1 MQALFSNSTRTFK
14 HGIHPEEFKEYTR
27 DLPIERMPCP
37 DELVLPLSQHLGA
50 PSRPVAKPGDR
61 VYRGQRIAEP
71 SGFVSATLHA
81 SVTGWVKAIRPHNHP
96 SGQMVDA
103 VIIRRDAF
111 SPQSLYDERVF
122 DWQRM
127 SPKEIVETVQL
138 GGFVGMGGA
147 AFPSHVKLSV
157 PPGKKASFLI
167 VNAAECEPYLN
178 ADYRLMLERPEA
190 LFLGIRICLKA
201 LGAKNAYIG
210 VETNKQP
217 AIDLLQARMPS
228 DLPCEIIP
236 LKTKYPQGS
245 EKMLT
250 ESVLHREIPSG
261 GLPIDIEVI
270 VHNVGTLAGIGE
282 MFKYGQPL
290 IERIVTVAGPGI
302 RNPANLLIP
311 LGTKLS
317 DVIDF
322 CGGMTNQTKQ
332 ILFGGPMMGAPQRF
346 LDVPIMK
353 GTSGILFLTD
363 EEVFTRDE
371 YPCIRCI
378 KCVDA
383 CPVFLNPTRLG
394 ALAKAGHHDDM
405 LTFHVMDC
413 MECGSCSYVCPS
425 NIPLV
430 QRFRISKALLREKM
444 ARERMASR

>member
-1 MQALFSNSTRTFK
+1 MGVFFTNSARSFK
-14 HGIHPEEFKEYTR
+14 HGIHPKEYKEYTR

-37 DELVLPLSQHLGA
+37 DELVLPVSQHLGG
-50 PSRPVAKPGDR
+50 PSRPIVKPGDR
-61 VYRGQRIAEP
+61 VYRGQLIAEP
-71 SGFVSATLHA
+71 SGFVSASLHA
-81 SVTGWVKAIRPHNHP
+81 SVTGWVKTILPHNHP

-103 VIIRRDAF
+103 IVIRRDAF
-111 SPQSLYDERVF
+111 SPQSLYNERTY
-122 DWQRM
+122 DWKNL
-127 SPKEIVETVQL
+127 SPKEIIETIRL

-147 AFPSHVKLSV
+147 AFPTHVKLSV

-178 ADYRLMLERPEA
+178 ADYRMMLEKTDA

-201 LGAKNAYIG
+201 LGANRAYIG

-217 AIDLLQARMPS
+217 AIDLLTDRLPA

-250 ESVLHREIPSG
+250 ESVLHKEIPSG

-270 VHNVGTLAGIGE
+270 VHNVGTLAGIGD
-282 MFKYGQPL
+282 MFRYGQPL
-290 IERIVTVAGPGI
+290 IERVVTVAGPGI
-302 RNPANLLIP
+302 RNPANLMIP
-311 LGTKLS
+311 VGTKLS
-317 DVIDF
+317 DVIEF
-322 CGGMTNQTKQ
+322 CGGMTGQTKQ
-332 ILFGGPMMGAPQRF
+332 ILFGGPMMGAAQRF
-346 LDVPIMK
+346 LDVPVTK

-363 EEVFTRDE
+363 EEVFPREE

-394 ALAKAGHHDDM
+394 ALARARRYEDM
-405 LTFHVMDC
+405 LSFHIMDC
-413 MECGSCSYVCPS
+413 IECGSCSYVCPS

-430 QRFRISKALLREKM
+430 QRFRVSKAMLREIM
-444 ARERMASR
+444 ARERMASV